1 MQRPFR
7 AIPSWVPVF
16 LYILNDIINGQF
28 VTLPYIMN
36 LHGWIGGL
44 LLLWSM
50 GAINYY
56 CCHLLYRMQRVFPG
70 AVTLGDL
77 SFYILR
83 SGLAMG
89 VTFFLAYGL
98 MFLTTTQQIA
108 MAAASFQ
115 DATWDG
121 KSYYH
126 RPVMLLFLALAMIP
140 LAQIRTLKSVLWY
153 NIFNITGECGVC
165 ASVKRNLHT
174 LFIYSY
180 EGRER
185 APQRHLC
192 MIVRTH

>member
-77 SFYILR
+77 SSYILR

-89 VTFFLAYGL
+89 VTF
-98 MFLTTTQQIA
+98 
-108 MAAASFQ
+108 
-115 DATWDG
+115 
-121 KSYYH
+121 
-126 RPVMLLFLALAMIP
+126 
-140 LAQIRTLKSVLWY
+140 LAQ
-153 NIFNITGECGVC
+153 
-165 ASVKRNLHT
+165 
-174 LFIYSY
+174 
-180 EGRER
+180 
-185 APQRHLC
+185 
-192 MIVRTH
+192 M